1 MNLVKVLVSF
11 AFRVI
16 QRKTLNLVAFGSN
29 SLSTIKRRT
38 DDKTF
43 DVPAG
48 TVFLWVQYPVGNS
61 EEVFLPFH

>member
-1 MNLVKVLVSF
+1 MNFVKVLVSF

-16 QRKTLNLVAFGSN
+16 QQKTLNLVAFGIN

-43 DVPAG
+43 DVPAQ
-48 TVFLWVQYPVGNS
+48 TVFL
-61 EEVFLPFH
+61 F